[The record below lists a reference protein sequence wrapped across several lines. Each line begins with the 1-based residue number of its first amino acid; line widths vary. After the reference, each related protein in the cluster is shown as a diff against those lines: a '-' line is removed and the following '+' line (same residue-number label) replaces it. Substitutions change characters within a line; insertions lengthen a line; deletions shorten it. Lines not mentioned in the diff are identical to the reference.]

1 MVLVGT
7 KLNASDNSGA
17 IIVKC
22 IKILGDSFCN
32 TSNIGDILV
41 VAIQS
46 SKIKKK
52 VVSGQVHKSILIR
65 QKKKLFRK
73 NGLGISFHNNSV
85 VLIKDNFDPIGN
97 RVKGGVMQEIRYTKC
112 LKIMLLASTIV

>member
-17 IIVKC
+17 IVVKC

-46 SKIKKK
+46 SKLKKK
-52 VVSGQVHKSILIR
+52 VCSGQVHKSILIR